1 MPAIRR
7 VPEIG
12 SDARQGCYRHRRMSA
27 GRAAMWIIASGIAL
41 AGVVVFAVNG
51 LDGIPGDQVTGVLE
65 KFVVSPSARSARR
78 SAEEAEAVL
87 KLRKKGG
94 AP

>member
-41 AGVVVFAVNG
+41 AVAVVLAVNG
-51 LDGIPGDQVTGVLE
+51 LDGIPGEWVGI
-65 KFVVSPSARSARR
+65 
-78 SAEEAEAVL
+78 AV
-87 KLRKKGG
+87 G
-94 AP
+94 ALLCATAFGLGYVE